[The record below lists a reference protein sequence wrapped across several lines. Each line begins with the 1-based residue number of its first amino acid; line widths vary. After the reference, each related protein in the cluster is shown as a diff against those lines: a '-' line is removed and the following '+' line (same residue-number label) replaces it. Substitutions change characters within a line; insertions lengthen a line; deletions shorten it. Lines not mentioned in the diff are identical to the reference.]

1 MLTVTAFGSTSSDLY
16 SDQDVSSL
24 DSNSYFIQ
32 NNEQSLCISPK
43 DWENLDFINVL
54 DLEMTVNGEPLLKT
68 ASRPA
73 IYCGSTSQDIS
84 LSSQGEFDL
93 DESDI
98 SIINPMKLNGFFSKI
113 DFVSYI
119 LL

>member
-98 SIINPMKLNGFFSKI
+98 SIINPMKLNGFFLK
-113 DFVSYI
+113 
-119 LL
+119 